1 MNSHDAGRQDRA
13 VGALLG
19 LAIGDALGMP
29 TQSFSPDEIDRR
41 FGRLTGFIEGPSD
54 QPLAPGMPAGS
65 VTDDTEQAVLLADLL
80 LEGHGR
86 VDPVALAHRL
96 MAWEERM
103 RARGSLDLLGPSTT
117 RAIAAVR
124 AGGAVDAAGRFGAT
138 NGAAMRIAPVG
149 IAVDVRLPDR
159 LERAVY
165 EASIVTHN
173 TGVALAGA
181 AAVAAAVSAGVNGGD
196 VRDAISAA
204 VTAAARARRLGHWV
218 AGADVSRRIAWAV
231 EVVEGQ
237 SPTAAT
243 QTIRALVGTSLAT
256 QESVPAA
263 FATLATHPDDPWEV
277 VLMAASLGGDCD
289 TIAAIAGTVAGATHG
304 TKGFPEFARR
314 LVQDVNGLDLPK
326 LASRL
331 LSLRDSVEG

>member
-1 MNSHDAGRQDRA
+1 MKPLDAERQNRA

-41 FGRLTGFIEGPSD
+41 FGRLTGFIDGPPD

-65 VTDDTEQAVLLADLL
+65 VTDDTEQAVLLANIL
-80 LEGHGR
+80 LEGNGR
-86 VDPVALAHRL
+86 VDPVALANRL
-96 MAWEERM
+96 MAWEDGM

-117 RAIAAVR
+117 RAIAALR
-124 AGGAVDAAGRFGAT
+124 AGGAVDEVGRFGAT
-138 NGAAMRIAPVG
+138 NGAAMRIAPIG

-159 LERAVY
+159 LERAVQ
-165 EASIVTHN
+165 EASFVTHN

-181 AAVAAAVSAGVNGGD
+181 AAVAAAVSAGVNGGS
-196 VRDAISAA
+196 VRDATSAA
-204 VTAAARARRLGHWV
+204 VAAASRARRLGHWV
-218 AGADVSRRIAWAV
+218 AGADVSTRIAWAV
-231 EVVEGQ
+231 EAVEGQ
-237 SPTAAT
+237 SPNAAT
-243 QTIRALVGTSLAT
+243 RTIRALVGTSLAS

-263 FATLATHPDDPWEV
+263 FATLAVHPDDPWEV

-289 TIAAIAGTVAGATHG
+289 TIAAIAGTIAGATHG
-304 TKGFPEFARR
+304 SGGFPESARR
-314 LVQDVNGLDLPK
+314 LVEGVNDLDLEA

-331 LSLRDSVEG
+331 LTLRVSG